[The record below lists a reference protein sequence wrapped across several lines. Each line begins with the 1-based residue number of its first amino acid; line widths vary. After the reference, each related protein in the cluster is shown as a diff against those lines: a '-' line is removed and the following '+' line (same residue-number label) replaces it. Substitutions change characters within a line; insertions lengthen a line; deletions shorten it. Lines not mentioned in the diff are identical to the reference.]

1 MRIIKEGKLPSVVMY
16 GTCRRCG
23 TRIECDQ
30 SEAQYTHDPRPGPG
44 ESCYTVQCPLSG
56 CVGLIFVRPKGGS
69 SGSA

>member
-30 SEAQYTHDPRPGPG
+30 SEAQYIHDPRPG

-56 CVGLIFVRPKGGS
+56 CGNTIVVTSRRRGP